1 MLHLCGVVAD
11 VDNGVKFFRYMFNLN
26 LLRNVRLS
34 DKFVNVLLE
43 VIVLLAQRALEA
55 EKADLNRRVADA
67 KMNGSADA
75 DAKAVGTVDADAMD
89 AKMTGAEAEAKN
101 ERVND

>member
-1 MLHLCGVVAD
+1 
-11 VDNGVKFFRYMFNLN
+11 MFNLN

-67 KMNGSADA
+67 KMTGAEA
-75 DAKAVGTVDADAMD
+75 EAKAVGTVDADAMD
-89 AKMTGAEAEAKN
+89 AKMTGAAEAEAKN

>member
-1 MLHLCGVVAD
+1 
-11 VDNGVKFFRYMFNLN
+11 MFNLN

-67 KMNGSADA
+67 KMTGAEA
-75 DAKAVGTVDADAMD
+75 EAKAVGTVDADAMD

>member
-1 MLHLCGVVAD
+1 
-11 VDNGVKFFRYMFNLN
+11 
-26 LLRNVRLS
+26 LS

-67 KMNGSADA
+67 KMNGSAEA
-75 DAKAVGTVDADAMD
+75 DV
-89 AKMTGAEAEAKN
+89 KN
-101 ERVND
+101 ERMND

>member
-1 MLHLCGVVAD
+1 
-11 VDNGVKFFRYMFNLN
+11 MFNLN

>member
-1 MLHLCGVVAD
+1 M
-11 VDNGVKFFRYMFNLN
+11 
-26 LLRNVRLS
+26 S

-67 KMNGSADA
+67 KM
-75 DAKAVGTVDADAMD
+75 
-89 AKMTGAEAEAKN
+89 TGAEAEAKN

>member
-1 MLHLCGVVAD
+1 MGGGMLHLCGVVAD
-11 VDNGVKFFRYMFNLN
+11 VDNGVKFFRCMFNLN

-67 KMNGSADA
+67 KM
-75 DAKAVGTVDADAMD
+75 
-89 AKMTGAEAEAKN
+89 TGAEAARRRSELLTLM
-101 ERVND
+101 RWTRR